1 VTPNVYIIAG
11 PNGAGKTTFAREFL
25 PKYADCSNFVNA
37 DLIAQGL
44 SPFSPETAAFRAGR
58 LMLEEMEAFARH
70 GDDFGFETT
79 VSGRSHLNVIRRLKE
94 HAYQVHFFYLWVPS
108 VELGLAR
115 IRERVLR
122 GGHDVPEVVV
132 RRRFSRSI
140 TNFLVHYRLLAD
152 RWILFDNSAAALS
165 IVASEEQGEEQGELR
180 IFETKLYNDLVVRYG
195 RR

>member
-1 VTPNVYIIAG
+1 MSPNVYIIAG

-25 PKYADCSNFVNA
+25 PKYADCPNFVNA

-79 VSGRSHLNVIRRLKE
+79 LSGRSHLNVIRRLKE
-94 HAYQVHFFYLWVPS
+94 YAYEVHLFYLWVPS

-122 GGHDVPEVVV
+122 GGHDVPEVVA
-132 RRRFSRSI
+132 RRRFGRSI

-165 IVASEEQGEEQGELR
+165 IVASEEQGELR
-180 IFETKLYNDLVVRYG
+180 IFETKRYNELIARYG
-195 RR
+195 RS